1 MAAIMLAASIAWAMH
16 DTRGLRPVAS
26 QLAMLRARAEVPPA
40 ALEVRDERRA
50 RDRSDPVVLRASRL
64 PAGTYALAVDPG
76 SRGAVRVHVGRT
88 DLVIARWEVGQPPLV
103 LGFPVDVHSVTVRA
117 EAGADIRDARLSATL
132 VQAVSPG
139 QALRA
144 VRYGRTNA
152 FFLDDSSYVEPNG
165 FWTRGEETTTV
176 VFAPPDAGDW
186 RLLLQAG
193 AVPTAV
199 DVSTGDANAWERLEF
214 SPGQQR
220 PVTPPARDGGIE
232 RVVTI
237 RTGAWF
243 RPSDRNP
250 QDKDMRR
257 LGVFGIVPD

>member
-1 MAAIMLAASIAWAMH
+1 
-16 DTRGLRPVAS
+16 
-26 QLAMLRARAEVPPA
+26 
-40 ALEVRDERRA
+40 
-50 RDRSDPVVLRASRL
+50 
-64 PAGTYALAVDPG
+64 
-76 SRGAVRVHVGRT
+76 
-88 DLVIARWEVGQPPLV
+88 
-103 LGFPVDVHSVTVRA
+103 
-117 EAGADIRDARLSATL
+117 
-132 VQAVSPG
+132 
-139 QALRA
+139 
-144 VRYGRTNA
+144 
-152 FFLDDSSYVEPNG
+152 
-165 FWTRGEETTTV
+165 
-176 VFAPPDAGDW
+176 
-186 RLLLQAG
+186 
-193 AVPTAV
+193 VPTAV